1 MRSNSSTSRSI
12 NGSSTGGYLTIDDY
26 NLQEAPQTV
35 IDNTILAKFPIGT
48 NPNDIQNF
56 SITQNKLANN
66 SVGTNQ
72 LINLSVNNSKI
83 IDLD

>member
-35 IDNTILAKFPIGT
+35 IDNTIQAKFPIGT
-48 NPNDIQNF
+48 NPNDILNYC
-56 SITQNKLANN
+56 ITQNKLANN
-66 SVGTNQ
+66 SVGSNQ

-83 IDLD
+83 NDLD